1 MSKILLL
8 LAPDLFLK
16 RVREEKHEKN
26 RLKKKKQPHVMF
38 LGSRLNK
45 KPMNGTQVFFFF
57 RLTTLNWHW
66 FGSGWGTFLPWQQV
80 AVTLFTHTFWTQTGH
95 KSSEK
100 KSIKDF
106 KLTRF
111 NCKDYLIS
119 SQHVSH
125 LCIQNYTHCIAFDD
139 KLKLSH
145 MCIVTKR
152 MIPEL

>member
-57 RLTTLNWHW
+57 RLTTLN
-66 FGSGWGTFLPWQQV
+66 
-80 AVTLFTHTFWTQTGH
+80 
-95 KSSEK
+95 
-100 KSIKDF
+100 
-106 KLTRF
+106 
-111 NCKDYLIS
+111 
-119 SQHVSH
+119 
-125 LCIQNYTHCIAFDD
+125 
-139 KLKLSH
+139 
-145 MCIVTKR
+145 
-152 MIPEL
+152 